1 MNKRLSMLL
10 VGQLL
15 AAGVAFAQSQ
25 FTGKVVSQDDG
36 EPVIG
41 ATVRVAGTNVA
52 TVTDMDGRFSI
63 ALPSGVKEL
72 KVSYVGMLDQT
83 VRAEGNNMVIRLA
96 PNDNTIDEV
105 VVTGYGVT
113 RKAAFTGAAAV
124 VSKDIVDKRNDAN
137 PIKSLEGTVPGLQL
151 STTSGQPG
159 APQTI
164 FIRGRNSINSG
175 TQPLYVIDGIPF
187 NADPVGARMSEG
199 VTLSPLANLNS
210 SDIES
215 ITVLKD
221 ATATSIYGSRAANG
235 VVVITTKHGEKGKT
249 RVNFTAKLGW
259 ESLPSYTD
267 KYKLCNADQNIELA
281 TEALL
286 NSYND
291 YGANSTFG
299 YYNEAY
305 GLGFTYDRQGAEDF
319 YDWYT
324 DSGDGGWLTQ
334 YRKTGKSTD
343 WLKEITRKGL
353 IQEYGFDVNSGAK
366 EASSPVFFLSYNYL
380 SDDSFM
386 KSKYLKR
393 HTLRFNIDQQPSRWV
408 KYGVNTNFS
417 FSETSNGASGGYY
430 SDPFTQVYM
439 MNPMTPVRT
448 ASGDW
453 NSDTT
458 TGYNPVALRSEDG
471 DKNIAKQYQATISP
485 YVQLNLTPELTW
497 MTKGGL
503 DLYHVKEYGYWS
515 FLNPQGLGMNGMA
528 EQFYNTR
535 TLLTVTNT
543 LNYIK
548 TFGDAHHLNVLLG
561 QEGQKTSLSRSD
573 LANSNFPVQNLGEL
587 SLGSVPSTANSYKY
601 DLVLGSFFSNLQYDY
616 DNKYYLSASWRTDGS
631 SRFGDANRWA
641 TFWSVG
647 AKYRISAEKFMEP
660 ARTWLNDLTLRASYG
675 TTGNQDVGDHTD
687 ADYLSWIVARDIF
700 GYGYNYAGKP
710 GSAHEQFGN
719 SDLKWEKTGKFNV
732 GIDATLFNRVFLTV
746 DYYSHKTTDMVFAV
760 PVSYLTGLSTYYK
773 NIGSL
778 SNKGVEFSLGVN
790 ILQNKDWYWNLTLTG
805 SHNKNKVLK
814 LSTDDPI
821 ESSVSITEAGR
832 PLYQWKMKEYAGVD
846 PQTGDALWYLN
857 ETGDETTTNYNKAA
871 KRYLGDANP
880 AFFGSLQNTLK
891 WKGIDFSFQFNYSL
905 GGKIYGNNLHYD
917 EQTGASFYENYTQ
930 YVYENRWQKP
940 GDITDVPRLTTDGSY
955 ANKASSRFLM
965 SRSYLKL
972 RSLSLGYSLP
982 KTLLR
987 KAFIDN
993 ARIFVNAENLY
1004 TWTASDYR
1012 GFDPS
1017 GVGAN
1022 GVQWWNY
1029 PLARSVVFG
1038 VQLGF

>member
-1 MNKRLSMLL
+1 M
-10 VGQLL
+10 GQVL

-25 FTGKVVSQDDG
+25 FTGKVVSHDDG

-52 TVTDMDGRFSI
+52 TVTDADGRFSLT
-63 ALPSGVKEL
+63 LPSGVKEL
-72 KVSYVGMLDQT
+72 KVSYIGMLDKT
-83 VRAEGNNMVIRLA
+83 VRADGNNKIIRLM
-96 PNDNTIDEV
+96 PNENTIDEV

-113 RKAAFTGAAAV
+113 RKAAFTGAAAM
-124 VSKDIVDKRNDAN
+124 VSKDLVGKRNDAN

-235 VVVITTKHGEKGKT
+235 VVVITTKRGEKGKT
-249 RVNFTAKLGW
+249 KVNFTAKLGW
-259 ESLPSYTD
+259 EKLPSYTN
-267 KYKLCNADQNIELA
+267 KYKLCNADQNLELA

-286 NSYND
+286 NSYSD
-291 YGANSTFG
+291 YGAYSTFG
-299 YYNEAY
+299 FYNENY
-305 GLGFTYDRQGAEDF
+305 GLGMTYDRQGAEDF

-324 DSGDGGWLTQ
+324 GGWVSQ
-334 YRKTGKSTD
+334 YRATGKSTD
-343 WLKEITRKGL
+343 WMKEITRTGL
-353 IQEYGFDVNSGAK
+353 VQEYGFDVNSGAK

-386 KSKYLKR
+386 KGRDMKR
-393 HTLRFNIDQQPSRWV
+393 HTLRFNIDQQPVRLV

-417 FSETSNGASGGYY
+417 YSETNNGFGGGYF
-430 SDPFTQVYM
+430 SDPLTQVYM

-448 ASGDW
+448 ESGDW
-453 NSDTT
+453 NTDTAT
-458 TGYNPVALRSEDG
+458 GGYNPVALRSEDG
-471 DKNIAKQYQATISP
+471 DKNLAKQYQAIISP

-515 FLNPQGLGMNGMA
+515 FLNPQGVGMNAMA
-528 EQFYNTR
+528 EQYYNTR
-535 TLLTVTNT
+535 TLLTLTNT

-548 TFGDAHHLNVLLG
+548 TFGNAHHLNVLLG
-561 QEGQKTSLSRSD
+561 QEGQKTSLSRSS
-573 LANSNFPVQNLGEL
+573 LATSNFPVQDLGEL
-587 SLGSVPSTANSYKY
+587 SLGSIPSTASSYKF
-601 DLVLGSFFSNLQYDY
+601 DLVLASFFSNLQYDY

-631 SRFGDANRWA
+631 SRFGASNRWA
-641 TFWSVG
+641 SFWSVG
-647 AKYRISAEKFMEP
+647 AKYRLSAEKFMEP
-660 ARTWLNDLTLRASYG
+660 ARTWLSDLTFRASYG
-675 TTGNQDVGDHTD
+675 TTGNQDVGDHSN
-687 ADYLSWIVARDIF
+687 ADYLSWLVARDIF

-719 SDLKWEKTGKFNV
+719 PELKWEKTGKFNV

-746 DYYSHKTTDMVFAV
+746 DYYNHKTTDMVFAV
-760 PVSYLTGLSTYYK
+760 PVSYLTGLSSYYK

-790 ILQNKDWYWNLTLTG
+790 ILQNKDWYWNLTFTG
-805 SHNKNKVLK
+805 SHNKNKVVK

-821 ESSVSITEAGR
+821 ESSVTIVEAGR

-846 PQTGDALWYLN
+846 PETGDALWYLN

-880 AFFGSLQNTLK
+880 SFFGSLQNTLK

-917 EQTGASFYENYTQ
+917 EQLGSSFYQNFTQ

-940 GDITDVPRLTTDGSY
+940 GDITDVPRLVTDGSY

-982 KTLLR
+982 KALLR
-987 KAFIDN
+987 NVFIDN

-1029 PLARSVVFG
+1029 PLASSVVFG

>member
-1 MNKRLSMLL
+1 MNKRLSTILASQLL
-10 VGQLL
+10 V
-15 AAGVAFAQSQ
+15 AGVAFAQSQ

-41 ATVRVAGTNVA
+41 ATVRVAGTSVG
-52 TVTDMDGRFSI
+52 TVTDADGNFSLSVS
-63 ALPSGVKEL
+63 AGQKEL
-72 KVSYVGMLDQT
+72 KVSYIGMDDKT
-83 VRAEGNNMVIRLA
+83 VRIQGNNMVIKLTS
-96 PNDNTIDEV
+96 NEHSLDEV

-113 RKAAFTGAAAV
+113 RKAAFTGAASV
-124 VSKDIVDKRNDAN
+124 VSKDLVDKRNDAN

-151 STTSGQPG
+151 STGSGQPG

-199 VTLSPLANLNS
+199 VELSPLANLNS
-210 SDIES
+210 ADIES

-235 VVVITTKHGEKGKT
+235 VIVITTKHGQKGKT
-249 RVNFTAKLGW
+249 KVNFTAKLGW
-259 ESLPSYTD
+259 ESLPSYTNN
-267 KYKLCNADQNIELA
+267 YKLCNAEQNIELA

-286 NSYND
+286 NSYKEN
-291 YGANSTFG
+291 GASSTFG

-305 GLGFTYDRQGAEDF
+305 GMGLSYDQQGAEDF

-324 DSGDGGWLTQ
+324 GGWVSK
-334 YRKTGKSTD
+334 YRSTGKSTD
-343 WLKEITRKGL
+343 WMKEITRKGL
-353 IQEYGFDVNSGAK
+353 IQEYGFDINSGAK
-366 EASSPVFFLSYNYL
+366 DASAPTFYLSYNYL
-380 SDDSFM
+380 SNESFM
-386 KSKYLKR
+386 KGRDLKR
-393 HTLRFNIDQQPSRWV
+393 HTLRFNLDQQPTRLV
-408 KYGVNTNFS
+408 KYGINTNFS
-417 FSETSNGASGGYY
+417 YSETNNGTGGGYY
-430 SDPFTQVYM
+430 NDPLTQVYM
-439 MNPMTPVRT
+439 MSPLTGVYTDN
-448 ASGDW
+448 GDW
-453 NSDTT
+453 NEDTT
-458 TGYNPVALRSEDG
+458 TGYNPVALRSKDG
-471 DKNIAKQYQATISP
+471 DKNKATQYQAVISP

-503 DLYHVKEYGYWS
+503 DLYHVKEFGFWS
-515 FLNPQGLGMNGMA
+515 FLNPQGASMNGRG
-528 EQFYNTR
+528 EQFTNTR
-535 TLLTVTNT
+535 TLLTITNT

-548 TFGDAHHLNVLLG
+548 SFGDHHLNVLVG
-561 QEGQKTSLSRSD
+561 QEGQKTSVASSQLG
-573 LANSNFPVQNLGEL
+573 ASNFPVENLFEV
-587 SLGSVPSTANSYKY
+587 SLASTPSAATTAKY
-601 DLVLGSFFSNLQYDY
+601 NLVLGSFFSNLQYDY
-616 DNKYYLSASWRTDGS
+616 DNKYYVSASWRTDGS
-631 SRFGDANRWA
+631 SRFGKNNRWA

-647 AKYRISAEKFMEP
+647 GKYRVSSEKYMEP
-660 ARTWLNDLTLRASYG
+660 TKSWLTDLTLRASYG

-687 ADYLSWIVARDIF
+687 ADYYSWIVARDIY
-700 GYGYNYAGKP
+700 GYGYNYAGQP
-710 GSAHEQFGN
+710 GSRHKQFG
-719 SDLKWEKTGKFNV
+719 SADLKWEKTGKFNV
-732 GIDATLFNRVFLTV
+732 GFDATLFNRVFLTF

-760 PVSYLTGLSTYYK
+760 PVSYLTGLSEYYK

-778 SNKGVEFSLGVN
+778 SNKGVEFSVGVN

-805 SHNKNKVLK
+805 SHNKNNVLK

-821 ESSVSITEAGR
+821 EGSISITEAGR

-846 PQTGDALWYLN
+846 PQTGEALWYLN

-880 AFFGSLQNTLK
+880 SFFGSIQNTLK
-891 WKGIDFSFQFNYSL
+891 WKGLDFSFQFNYSL
-905 GGKIYGNNLHYD
+905 GGKIFGDNLRYD
-917 EQTGASFYENYTQ
+917 EQIGSSFYENYTQ

-940 GDITDVPRLTTDGSY
+940 GDITDVPRLSTDDSY

-982 KTLLR
+982 KEWLR
-987 KAFIDN
+987 TVCLDN
-993 ARIFVNAENLY
+993 ARFFVNAENLY

>member
-83 VRAEGNNMVIRLA
+83 VRAEGNNMVIRLT

-124 VSKDIVDKRNDAN
+124 VSKDVVDKRNDAN

-291 YGANSTFG
+291 YGAGSTFG

-430 SDPFTQVYM
+430 RTRSHRFT
-439 MNPMTPVRT
+439 
-448 ASGDW
+448 
-453 NSDTT
+453 
-458 TGYNPVALRSEDG
+458 
-471 DKNIAKQYQATISP
+471 
-485 YVQLNLTPELTW
+485 
-497 MTKGGL
+497 
-503 DLYHVKEYGYWS
+503 
-515 FLNPQGLGMNGMA
+515 
-528 EQFYNTR
+528 
-535 TLLTVTNT
+535 
-543 LNYIK
+543 
-548 TFGDAHHLNVLLG
+548 
-561 QEGQKTSLSRSD
+561 
-573 LANSNFPVQNLGEL
+573 
-587 SLGSVPSTANSYKY
+587 
-601 DLVLGSFFSNLQYDY
+601 
-616 DNKYYLSASWRTDGS
+616 
-631 SRFGDANRWA
+631 
-641 TFWSVG
+641 
-647 AKYRISAEKFMEP
+647 
-660 ARTWLNDLTLRASYG
+660 
-675 TTGNQDVGDHTD
+675 
-687 ADYLSWIVARDIF
+687 
-700 GYGYNYAGKP
+700 
-710 GSAHEQFGN
+710 
-719 SDLKWEKTGKFNV
+719 
-732 GIDATLFNRVFLTV
+732 
-746 DYYSHKTTDMVFAV
+746 
-760 PVSYLTGLSTYYK
+760 
-773 NIGSL
+773 
-778 SNKGVEFSLGVN
+778 
-790 ILQNKDWYWNLTLTG
+790 
-805 SHNKNKVLK
+805 
-814 LSTDDPI
+814 
-821 ESSVSITEAGR
+821 
-832 PLYQWKMKEYAGVD
+832 
-846 PQTGDALWYLN
+846 
-857 ETGDETTTNYNKAA
+857 
-871 KRYLGDANP
+871 
-880 AFFGSLQNTLK
+880 
-891 WKGIDFSFQFNYSL
+891 
-905 GGKIYGNNLHYD
+905 
-917 EQTGASFYENYTQ
+917 
-930 YVYENRWQKP
+930 
-940 GDITDVPRLTTDGSY
+940 
-955 ANKASSRFLM
+955 
-965 SRSYLKL
+965 
-972 RSLSLGYSLP
+972 
-982 KTLLR
+982 
-987 KAFIDN
+987 
-993 ARIFVNAENLY
+993 
-1004 TWTASDYR
+1004 
-1012 GFDPS
+1012 
-1017 GVGAN
+1017 
-1022 GVQWWNY
+1022 
-1029 PLARSVVFG
+1029 
-1038 VQLGF
+1038 